1 MNTTLN
7 ISSRVHPHRRFA
19 APQQKD
25 AHSLASTN
33 RQICRRR
40 RQHPNHP
47 VRTERAIPFCTLP
60 ILHTYGPPGLH
71 YAAHASHKH
80 CPVHHSTRHHLPPTH
95 VYCARM
101 AARQRTGDEESKS
114 VGLATGSKALN
125 PLEWT
130 LAATDSECYFKHKTS
145 GATRHTAPKGM
156 PILGDDYCT
165 VLLFVV
171 MGCLVM

>member
-1 MNTTLN
+1 
-7 ISSRVHPHRRFA
+7 
-19 APQQKD
+19 
-25 AHSLASTN
+25 
-33 RQICRRR
+33 
-40 RQHPNHP
+40 
-47 VRTERAIPFCTLP
+47 
-60 ILHTYGPPGLH
+60 
-71 YAAHASHKH
+71 
-80 CPVHHSTRHHLPPTH
+80 
-95 VYCARM
+95 M